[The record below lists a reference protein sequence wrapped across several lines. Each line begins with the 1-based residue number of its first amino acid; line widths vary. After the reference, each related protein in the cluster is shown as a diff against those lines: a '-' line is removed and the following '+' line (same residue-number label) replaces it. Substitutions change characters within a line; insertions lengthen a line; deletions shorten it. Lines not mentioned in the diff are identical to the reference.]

1 MRMDNFSYEKN
12 KDNIFGIRLKNL
24 RQVIMKQTQKEF
36 SDFIGI
42 PQSTLSTYE
51 SGRNKPTLGMAI
63 SIANKCN
70 VSIDWL
76 CGREKRATI
85 NSLGDLMSILFQ
97 IYEAREFSCKTTI
110 HDNVDIEETGEVDDA
125 LRNWIQMTFYY
136 NEGRLHP
143 EQIYCGDICNMIKK
157 AYELHMEFSNYDC
170 SKDYYETKKQQ
181 FIDRYSKHPVT
192 TPLYPDI
199 SEEERHTL
207 CLKRLRAE
215 LENELK
221 NTSH

>member
-51 SGRNKPTLGMAI
+51 SGRNKPTLEMAI

-85 NSLGDLMSILFQ
+85 HSLGDLMSILFQ

-110 HDNVDIEETGEVDDA
+110 HDNVDIEETGEFYDA
-125 LRNWIQMTFYY
+125 LR
-136 NEGRLHP
+136 
-143 EQIYCGDICNMIKK
+143 
-157 AYELHMEFSNYDC
+157 
-170 SKDYYETKKQQ
+170 
-181 FIDRYSKHPVT
+181 
-192 TPLYPDI
+192 
-199 SEEERHTL
+199 
-207 CLKRLRAE
+207 
-215 LENELK
+215 
-221 NTSH
+221 